1 MTRELTHQLERLGQ
15 ERQRLEAL
23 LARVPSWQ
31 ALMQLSST
39 TEPADSFSRYVRSRR
54 KAELERE
61 LADDP
66 LFAAHRSVTSSIA
79 VIEGLIA
86 DEAQSDAA
94 LPQSDEVGHA
104 LGRPGDDEP
113 ASTSEPSES
122 ASHDVELLTYTGAAG
137 GRLVTRNATIH
148 KGLPGPPAA
157 ERRDEAADAPPDP
170 LTRIRRIDKGLAAA
184 LVARGVRHFAQIAA
198 FGPADVRALSAALG
212 LGNRISK
219 ENWIEQA
226 AMLAIKAGADA
237 SVGMPAAMARS
248 ARPGPVHR
256 DSAEPAPGVAVMSH
270 PADMATRTPSHA
282 ALAQQAST
290 DAEARTRADIAAA
303 AASIAGA
310 IADRHVGPA
319 VSAPSSPGLPQ
330 QAAAAATAAQGAAA
344 VAPDEGI
351 AAFSA
356 LRQAA
361 DLDVN
366 AFFVAEM
373 VRDAAMRIAA
383 QVQRPDRKTVS
394 RPTLVDPPDA
404 RSDVVAPQRGEPS
417 TAPATKAALSS
428 PAEPAP
434 AEAPVVAACL
444 PAPDD
449 LTRID
454 GIDSAT
460 AAELAALGVVRYDQ
474 IAAWDAATVARL
486 SGRLDLAAQISQRGW
501 IEQAAMLAGGR
512 DTHHAMRSRRG
523 EFAALVPP
531 PSRVPARDEM
541 FAAWLAAHALSHPL
555 PSSET
560 RGAETPPLEPLG
572 DVLQDA
578 VAYDD
583 SPDPAS
589 AAPEPLD
596 AEYEDVPDAG
606 DTTAAE
612 TTHAQPA
619 EQTWDMEPAPRPTPE
634 RASAEIIPLRRVITI
649 QAEEPDVSGA
659 LPDREAWPA
668 SDEATIDRST
678 DEFASTFVSGSSGDS
693 STGDTVTDDSSAG
706 SAGTGSSDDD
716 APSQAEHPL
725 NIVDRITA
733 IERGVEDLS
742 APPRLVLARFRDRAQ
757 LHTESQRVVTR
768 APAPSAE
775 DQVAIAAED
784 AANEDLAEIGD
795 GYGDGDATAGEAD
808 VRIIM
813 REAHA
818 AGFAPSDVVPTP
830 ATDRDPQIDRADY
843 AAYRD
848 VVEEASVEIVPAA
861 QLEADADHGAGTAA
875 PGDTGP
881 TKNKPA
887 SPQEAGKVRRF
898 LKALTG
904 D

>member
-39 TEPADSFSRYVRSRR
+39 AEPADSFSRYVRSRR
-54 KAELERE
+54 RAELERE
-61 LADDP
+61 LAEDP
-66 LFAAHRSVTSSIA
+66 LVAAHRSVLSSIA

-86 DEAQSDAA
+86 DEARSGATLQ
-94 LPQSDEVGHA
+94 LSDEVGHA
-104 LGRPGDDEP
+104 PARPGGDEP
-113 ASTSEPSES
+113 ASASEPSES
-122 ASHDVELLTYTGAAG
+122 VSHDVELLTCTGAAG

-157 ERRDEAADAPPDP
+157 ERRDESADAPPDP

-237 SVGMPAAMARS
+237 SVGMPAAMTRS
-248 ARPGPVHR
+248 AQSRPVHR
-256 DSAEPAPGVAVMSH
+256 DSADPAPAVAAIPH

-282 ALAQQAST
+282 GPPEHAST
-290 DAEARTRADIAAA
+290 DAEARSRADVAAA

-319 VSAPSSPGLPQ
+319 VMAPSSPALPP
-330 QAAAAATAAQGAAA
+330 QAAKTAAQGVAA
-344 VAPDEGI
+344 VAPDEDI

-383 QVQRPDRKTVS
+383 QVQRPDRNTVS
-394 RPTLVDPPDA
+394 RPTVVDPPDA
-404 RSDVVAPQRGEPS
+404 RSDVVSSRHVEPS
-417 TAPATKAALSS
+417 TAPATTATLP

-434 AEAPVVAACL
+434 AETPVTAASL

-454 GIDSAT
+454 GIDST
-460 AAELAALGVVRYDQ
+460 IAAELAALGVIRFEQV
-474 IAAWDAATVARL
+474 AAWDAAAVARL
-486 SGRLDLAAQISQRGW
+486 SGRLGLAAQISQRGW
-501 IEQAAMLAGGR
+501 IEQAAILAGGR
-512 DTHHAMRSRRG
+512 DTHHAMRARRG

-560 RGAETPPLEPLG
+560 PGVEAPPLEPLG
-572 DVLQDA
+572 DLPRDS
-578 VAYDD
+578 VAYDA
-583 SPDPAS
+583 SPIPAS
-589 AAPEPLD
+589 ALPEPLD
-596 AEYEDVPDAG
+596 AEYEDVSDAA
-606 DTTAAE
+606 DTAAAE
-612 TTHAQPA
+612 ISHAQPA
-619 EQTWDMEPAPRPTPE
+619 EQTWDMEPAPRPAPE

-649 QAEEPDVSGA
+649 QAQAPDVSGA
-659 LPDREAWPA
+659 VPEREEWEA
-668 SDEATIDRST
+668 SDGVTIDRST
-678 DEFASTFVSGSSGDS
+678 DEFASAVATGSNGDAPRDDS
-693 STGDTVTDDSSAG
+693 ATDDSSAG
-706 SAGTGSSDDD
+706 SAGAGSSDDD

-742 APPRLVLARFRDRAQ
+742 APPRLVLARFRDRAH

-768 APAPSAE
+768 APTPSGEDQIAITAE
-775 DQVAIAAED
+775 DT
-784 AANEDLAEIGD
+784 ANEDLTAIGD
-795 GYGDGDATAGEAD
+795 GYDDGDATAGEAD

-818 AGFAPSDVVPTP
+818 AGLAPSDVVPPP
-830 ATDRDPQIDRADY
+830 ATDRDSQIDRTDY

-861 QLEADADHGAGTAA
+861 QLDADTDFGAGTAGL
-875 PGDTGP
+875 GDAGT
-881 TKNKPA
+881 TKNKPP